1 MKHKLR
7 KLLAMVMTLCMIIP
21 TLATGA
27 AATDTTT
34 APFTDIAG
42 HWAED
47 TITRWADVGIV
58 NGYPDGTFRPDE
70 FITRA
75 ELAKIVTLAFGLTE
89 RTESYIYDVQ
99 ESDWYYDYV
108 LLAAEE
114 IPSYS
119 SHMYLPNIMLYT
131 HYGSMNLGNYFNFIP
146 YASAL
151 RYHVAEVFTVMKQRL
166 DGTTVELP
174 EDEEIYSLLETQY
187 KDDIILELR
196 STIGNISSDG
206 YSNVERF
213 RDYIYLSTV
222 LGIMQGKPGEDGNY
236 FGPFDSLTRAEVLTI
251 LDRIITPEQAGANAL
266 VAMEAINNPVIP
278 EPVEFPIPD
287 GTVPDSIDLADP
299 RYNIIMTRAEFAEL
313 LTVAFDLD
321 GETSLE
327 LTDVDPNSEY
337 YDYIKAA
344 ADYIPKFTGYELRT
358 VIDLYMKAENGD
370 FLPDEII
377 LRMHASQA
385 FTDIYELLYG
395 VDYTIIGNNTE
406 FVEEMTAHYAD
417 GIINDIKF
425 QNYMGRGIPGNVI
438 VFRDAIYTG
447 YKLGIM
453 NDRIGTDGKTYF
465 LPYDALTLS
474 DALYSIFKLLPSDDA
489 EVFASELGQPV
500 VHAG

>member
-7 KLLAMVMTLCMIIP
+7 KLIGIILTLCMIIP

-27 AATDTTT
+27 VADN
-34 APFTDIAG
+34 APFTDIVG
-42 HWAED
+42 HWAEN

-58 NGYPDGTFRPDE
+58 NGYPDGTFKPDE
-70 FITRA
+70 PITRA

-99 ESDWYYDYV
+99 ETDWYYDYV

-119 SHMYLPNIMLYT
+119 SHMYLPNLMLYT
-131 HYGSMNLGNYFNFIP
+131 HNGSMNLGNYFNFIP
-146 YASAL
+146 YTSAL

-166 DGTTVELP
+166 DGTTAELP

-196 STIGNISSDG
+196 STIGSLSSDG

-213 RDYIYLSTV
+213 RDYIYLSTS
-222 LGIMQGKPGEDGNY
+222 LGIMQGKPGEGGNY

-266 VAMEAINNPVIP
+266 AAMEAINNPVIP
-278 EPVEFPIPD
+278 EPVELPIPD
-287 GTVPDSIDLADP
+287 GTVPESIDLADP
-299 RYNIIMTRAEFAEL
+299 KYNITLTRAEFAEL

-344 ADYIPKFTGYELRT
+344 ADYIPKFTGYEMRT
-358 VIDLYMKAENGD
+358 VVDPYMKAEKGD

-395 VDYTIIGNNTE
+395 VEYTIIGNNTE

-438 VFRDAIYTG
+438 VFRDAIYSG
-447 YKLGIM
+447 FKLGIM
-453 NDRIGTDGKTYF
+453 NDRIGTDGKVYF

-474 DALYSIFKLLPSDDA
+474 DALYSIFKLLPAEDA
-489 EVFASELGQPV
+489 EVFVSEIDSLSFMQ
-500 VHAG
+500 AE